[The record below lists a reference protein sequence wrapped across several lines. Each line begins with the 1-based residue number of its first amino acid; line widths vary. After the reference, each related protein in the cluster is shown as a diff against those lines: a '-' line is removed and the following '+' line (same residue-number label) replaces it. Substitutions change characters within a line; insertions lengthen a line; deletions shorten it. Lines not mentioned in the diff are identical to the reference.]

1 MIHKQPTLTIEKKQ
15 LEVFKN
21 ILFDAKEYYRK
32 LYNIEAYENLNF
44 ISQTSEAYL
53 KYYPL
58 DLMYNNVKNKLEKEF
73 YTCNYKLQP
82 IQCFTLLC
90 SILPTNNNEYTA
102 KIKELVLEYCIT
114 VLKYYNLILQSAT
127 FKPVLPELE
136 ITGYINPSTTIND
149 FLQS

>member
-1 MIHKQPTLTIEKKQ
+1 MIQKQPTLTIEKKQ

-21 ILFDAKEYYRK
+21 ILFEAKEYYRK

-58 DLMYNNVKNKLEKEF
+58 DLMYNNVKNRLEKEF
-73 YTCNYKLQP
+73 YTCKYKLQP

-136 ITGYINPSTTIND
+136 ITGYINPSTTLND
-149 FLQS
+149 F